1 MADLWVQHGE
11 NGHWNPCFSRPL
23 NDWEVDEVGDLF
35 VKLQGKAVDMAE
47 EDKMVWMNLHN
58 LNFSM
63 KLLYATLESRVIMS
77 FTRQVIWNLWV
88 PSKVNFFAWEAIWG
102 KVLTLDQL
110 QKRGWSLINRCF
122 FCKEEEEFIN
132 HIFLHCFLVKFL
144 WQLVFD
150 LFGIH

>member
-1 MADLWVQHGE
+1 
-11 NGHWNPCFSRPL
+11 
-23 NDWEVDEVGDLF
+23 
-35 VKLQGKAVDMAE
+35 
-47 EDKMVWMNLHN
+47 
-58 LNFSM
+58 
-63 KLLYATLESRVIMS
+63 MS
-77 FTRQVIWNLWV
+77 FPRQVIWNLWV

-122 FCKEEEEFIN
+122 FCKEEEESIN